1 MRKQTKLVAVLSAAA
16 LLALGAS
23 MTSFAATGWVEENGT
38 WVYYDND
45 GYKVTD
51 TWKKSVNNWFWLNS
65 DGEMA
70 VSTIVEDEDN
80 YYYVD
85 ENGAMVSNTWVQ
97 IENEDADG
105 EDEPAYVWYYFQAN
119 GKAYKAGTSGTSF
132 KTINGKKYAFDSE
145 GQMLY
150 GWVDGE
156 SNRVTGDDAWSQ
168 AGEYYYCGD
177 ENDGAQRTGWAQIHV
192 IDETEDEED
201 QDYWFYFGSN
211 GKKVYA
217 DNGEREE
224 KTINGHKYVFD
235 NRGKMLSKWV
245 DELGT
250 SSVVADPMAT
260 VADYRY
266 YTENV
271 GNMKKG
277 WFQVVPDKGV
287 NKNAYDDEEVKWFYA
302 KNDGTLYN
310 SCIKTIN
317 GKKYAFNKDGEMING
332 LAAILMDDQDDTKI
346 KEVVVIDEEKELKEF
361 ASFDAAATKANYD
374 VYYFGD
380 KNDGSMKLGN
390 QNVEVDGETYSFF
403 FTKTGSK
410 KGMGFGSNNNN
421 TDGTYIYDKSGIYV
435 HGRKAKADSD
445 LKYEAF
451 SAMGVRMDTEDA
463 KTQGGYLLNTSGSIM
478 KNKKN
483 VKDGNDMYICT
494 DKDGKV
500 AYYGEDKCGS
510 KEQQASSNKCANHDA
525 Q

>member
-105 EDEPAYVWYYFQAN
+105 DDEPAYVWYYFQSN

-132 KTINGKKYAFDSE
+132 KTINGKKYAFDTD

-150 GWVDGE
+150 GWVDDE
-156 SNRVTGDDAWSQ
+156 SNRVTGDDAWKT
-168 AGEYYYCGD
+168 GVYYCGD
-177 ENDGAQRTGWAQIHV
+177 ENDGAQRTGWAQVHV
-192 IDETEDEED
+192 IDDSDDVDEED

-217 DNGEREE
+217 DADDNDRAT
-224 KTINGHKYVFD
+224 KTINGQKYVFD
-235 NRGKMLSKWV
+235 SNGKMLSGWV
-245 DELGT
+245 DGMST
-250 SSVVADPMAT
+250 SSVIASPDAIAAP
-260 VADYRY
+260 YRNFSSA
-266 YTENV
+266 EA

-277 WFQVVPDKGV
+277 WFEVVPSEDV
-287 NKNAYDDEEVKWFYA
+287 NQTAYDDEEAKWFYA

-317 GKKYAFNKDGEMING
+317 GKKYAFNEKGEMLSG
-332 LAAILMDDQDDTKI
+332 LVAIKVATDDASEIVDYL
-346 KEVVVIDEEKELKEF
+346 VIDEEKELNEY
-361 ASFDAAATKANYD
+361 AAFDGVNAKAAYD

-380 KNDGSMKLGN
+380 ASDGSMKLGN
-390 QNVEVDGETYSFF
+390 QNVEVDGETYAFF

-410 KGMGFGSNNNN
+410 KGMGFGSDKNN
-421 TDGTYIYDKSGIYV
+421 TEGTYVYDKSGIYV

-445 LKYEAF
+445 MKYEAF
-451 SAMGVRMDTEDA
+451 TAMGEKVSTADGIGTA
-463 KTQGGYLLNTSGSIM
+463 YLVNTSGSIM

-494 DKDGKV
+494 TDDGKV
-500 AYYGEDKCGS
+500 AYYGEAKCGS
-510 KEQQASSNKCANHDA
+510 DDQVDNCLNHDA
-525 Q
+525 E

>member
-97 IENEDADG
+97 VENEDADG

-132 KTINGKKYAFDSE
+132 KPINGKKYAFDSE

-150 GWVDGE
+150 GWIDDQ
-156 SNRVTGDDAWSQ
+156 SNRVTGDDAWQ
-168 AGEYYYCGD
+168 NGTYYCGD
-177 ENDGAQRTGWAQIHV
+177 ENDGAQRTSWDQIHV
-192 IDETEDEED
+192 IDVTEDEED

-211 GKKVYA
+211 GKKVKA
-217 DNGEREE
+217 EANDNDRAT
-224 KTINGHKYVFD
+224 KTINGQKYVFD
-235 NRGKMLSKWV
+235 SNGKMLSGWV
-245 DELGT
+245 NGMSTT
-250 SSVVADPMAT
+250 SVIASPDAVAAP
-260 VADYRY
+260 YRNFSAE
-266 YTENV
+266 TA

-277 WFQVVPDKGV
+277 WFQAVPDEDV
-287 NKNAYDDEEVKWFYA
+287 NRDAYDDEEAKWYYA

-310 SCIKTIN
+310 STIKTIN
-317 GKKYAFNKDGEMING
+317 GKKYAFNEKGEMLSG
-332 LAAILMDDQDDTKI
+332 LVAVQYNAANSEITNY
-346 KEVVVIDEEKELKEF
+346 VVIDTEAELNDF
-361 ASFDAAATKANYD
+361 ASFEASRTDNFAWD
-374 VYYFGD
+374 VYYFGASS
-380 KNDGSMKLGN
+380 DGSMKLGN
-390 QNVEVDGETYSFF
+390 QNVEVDGETYGFF

-410 KGMGFGSNNNN
+410 KGQGFGSDNNNN
-421 TDGTYIYDKSGIYV
+421 GVDNYIEDGAIYV

-445 LKYEAF
+445 MKYEAF
-451 SAMGVRMDTEDA
+451 TADGKKQANGTTDA
-463 KTQGGYLLNTSGSIM
+463 YLVNTSGSIM
-478 KNKKN
+478 KKKKN

-494 DKDGKV
+494 DENGKIK
-500 AYYGEDKCGS
+500 YYDELKCGS
-510 KEQQASSNKCANHDA
+510 TGAPSCGYHQ
-525 Q
+525 